1 MAAEQEAS
9 WAELPL
15 DLLTAVLSCLPAK
28 DLVACASVCT
38 AWRAA
43 ADQEG
48 LWALQRHRDFPQA
61 DDATVA
67 VLLERA
73 GGSSGGSESSGSSG
87 SRRVQQHRAAKLAYW
102 WLAREWTCERCQQW
116 FTDGTNSPSACCFHT
131 GILFSGGLMNGEA
144 LRFTCCNR
152 RAHQIANGVRDGNG
166 CTSAFHCGGRSA
178 WQRHNTGVKPREL
191 PLEISVPGS
200 SSRHDSCGSSSSS
213 GKARSSGRAV
223 GSDSGGGSTGGSSSS
238 SPWGSLPGSPARPS
252 PDPQEWHPNQR
263 PGLLELPSR
272 LFSSGSGGAA

>member
-28 DLVACASVCT
+28 DLVACARWVSLWTRRGFCSHSFQACPQRAGRRTARSAQLSVWRKLCLRHSPPPLTPAPLPAPLLRSVCT

-102 WLAREWTCERCQQW
+102 WLAREWTCERCQQVRRTRCW
-116 FTDGTNSPSACCFHT
+116 RPVHAGRQPCKQVRNNWMPSFLSP
-131 GILFSGGLMNGEA
+131 
-144 LRFTCCNR
+144 
-152 RAHQIANGVRDGNG
+152 
-166 CTSAFHCGGRSA
+166 
-178 WQRHNTGVKPREL
+178 P
-191 PLEISVPGS
+191 P
-200 SSRHDSCGSSSSS
+200 
-213 GKARSSGRAV
+213 
-223 GSDSGGGSTGGSSSS
+223 
-238 SPWGSLPGSPARPS
+238 
-252 PDPQEWHPNQR
+252 
-263 PGLLELPSR
+263 
-272 LFSSGSGGAA
+272 

>member
-15 DLLTAVLSCLPAK
+15 DLLTTVLSGLPSK
-28 DLVACASVCT
+28 DLAACAGVCT

-48 LWALQRHRDFPQA
+48 LWSLQRQRDFPQA
-61 DDATVA
+61 DDATLA
-67 VLLERA
+67 VLLEHA
-73 GGSSGGSESSGSSG
+73 GGGSSTSGGSRQPQRHS
-87 SRRVQQHRAAKLAYW
+87 AAKLAYW
-102 WLAREWTCERCQQW
+102 WLAREWTCERCQQR

-144 LRFTCCNR
+144 LRYTCCNR
-152 RAHQIANGVRDGNG
+152 RAHQTAGGRDTNG

-178 WQRHNTGVKPREL
+178 WQRHGTGVKPREL
-191 PLEISVPGS
+191 PPHPAGS
-200 SSRHDSCGSSSSS
+200 GASGSGRHDISSNSSSSS
-213 GKARSSGRAV
+213 LGKVRSSSRLV
-223 GSDSGGGSTGGSSSS
+223 GSGAAAGKGGSSGS

-272 LFSSGSGGAA
+272 LFAGGSGGAA